1 MYCIFT
7 SINKKRVS
15 LITGNG
21 LKHSVLLFLDVFK
34 FVHDLSAHRL
44 QLLHGKAHFIKGYDF
59 GFIIVIDI
67 LPESVVVQ
75 FRLAPAP
82 VLVGAGLPLH
92 PAPLFAGVAP
102 IRIRFGGAP
111 GDQLPVEAPPFQ
123 TLVSLLRLSLLLHLK
138 NHFEINGWL
147 YFKYR

>member
-15 LITGNG
+15 LFTGNG
-21 LKHSVLLFLDVFK
+21 LKHSVLLFLDVFE

-67 LPESVVVQ
+67 LPEPVVVQ
-75 FRLAPAP
+75 FRFAPAP
-82 VLVGAGLPLH
+82 IFVGPGFSLH
-92 PAPLFAGVAP
+92 PAPLFAGVAAV
-102 IRIRFGGAP
+102 RIRFGGTP
-111 GDQLPVEAPPFQ
+111 GNQLPVESPPF
-123 TLVSLLRLSLLLHLK
+123 
-138 NHFEINGWL
+138 
-147 YFKYR
+147 